1 MKNILIIMHD
11 MIPFGKRT
19 ILCAVRFVLMIFFL
33 FAACVCP
40 YAKAG
45 AAFSQTPDIVEH
57 IRIPL
62 WAELDAYPGLAEAQD
77 TSAGV
82 FDYSTAR
89 LKTLAPFIIG
99 GMVYGWN
106 FSYTPSDKLR
116 GVEEY
121 MDFSP
126 VRELGEAEQ
135 SIAYTKPWVEEG
147 KVYCWVEFTR
157 TEAMIRNYYLWAS
170 ITNDTVHGIG
180 YGKISDGFDGI
191 TNAVRDAIKNAVR
204 AYFRTKIKNKPK
216 EIRGK
221 VLLRREPLIG
231 IDAGRYK
238 VQLDFFLETDKILPY
253 TQF

>member
-1 MKNILIIMHD
+1 MYD
-11 MIPFGKRT
+11 MIPSDKRT

-33 FAACVCP
+33 FAACIFP
-40 YAKAG
+40 HAKAG
-45 AAFSQTPDIVEH
+45 AAFSQTPDIVAH

-82 FDYSTAR
+82 FDYSSAR

-99 GMVYGWN
+99 GMVHGWN

-121 MDFSP
+121 VDFFP

-216 EIRGK
+216 EIRGR
-221 VLLRREPLIG
+221 VLLRQEPLIG

>member
-1 MKNILIIMHD
+1 MRV
-11 MIPFGKRT
+11 MISSDK
-19 ILCAVRFVLMIFFL
+19 CALSFAARFVVGIFFL
-33 FAACVCP
+33 SAASVFP
-40 YAKAG
+40 HAKA
-45 AAFSQTPDIVEH
+45 ARAFAQTPDVVEH

-77 TSAGV
+77 ISAGV
-82 FDYSTAR
+82 FDYSIAR

-99 GMVYGWN
+99 GMVNGWN

-135 SIAYTKPWVEEG
+135 NIAYAKPWVEEG
-147 KVYCWVEFTR
+147 KVYCWAEFTR
-157 TEAMIRNYYLWAS
+157 TEPMIRNYYLWAS
-170 ITNDTVHGIG
+170 ITNDTVHGTG

-191 TNAVRDAIKNAVR
+191 RDAVRDAIKDAVR
-204 AYFRTKIKNKPK
+204 AYFRTKVKNKPK
-216 EIRGK
+216 EIRGR

>member
-1 MKNILIIMHD
+1 MKKIIILLQNKTSRD
-11 MIPFGKRT
+11 KRT
-19 ILCAVRFVLMIFFL
+19 PVFAARFTMAIFFL
-33 FAACVCP
+33 FAACVFP
-40 YAKAG
+40 HAKAG
-45 AAFSQTPDIVEH
+45 AAFSQTPDIIEH

-62 WAELDAYPGLAEAQD
+62 WAELDAYPALAEAQD
-77 TSAGV
+77 GSAGI
-82 FDYSTAR
+82 FDYSVSR

-99 GMVYGWN
+99 GMVNGWN

-121 MDFSP
+121 VDFSP
-126 VRELGEAEQ
+126 VQELGEAEQ
-135 SIAYTKPWVEEG
+135 RIAYTKPWIEEG
-147 KVYCWVEFTR
+147 KVYCWVDFTR
-157 TEAMIRNYYLWAS
+157 TESMIRNYYLWAS
-170 ITNDTVHGIG
+170 ITNDAVHGTG

-191 TNAVRDAIKNAVR
+191 TDAVRNAIKDAVR

-216 EIRGK
+216 EIRGR

>member
-1 MKNILIIMHD
+1 MKRIPILLQN
-11 MIPFGKRT
+11 MISPEKRT
-19 ILCAVRFVLMIFFL
+19 PVFVARFTVTFFLL
-33 FAACVCP
+33 FAACIFP
-40 YAKAG
+40 HAKAG
-45 AAFSQTPDIVEH
+45 AAFSQTPDIVAH

-62 WAELDAYPGLAEAQD
+62 WVELDAYPGLAEAQD
-77 TSAGV
+77 ISAGI

-89 LKTLAPFIIG
+89 LKTLGPFIIG
-99 GMVYGWN
+99 GMVHGWN

-121 MDFSP
+121 MEFSP

-135 SIAYTKPWVEEG
+135 NITYAKPRIEEG
-147 KVYCWVEFTR
+147 KVYCWAEFTR
-157 TEAMIRNYYLWAS
+157 TESMIGNYYLWAS

-191 TNAVRDAIKNAVR
+191 RNAVREAIKDAVR

>member
-1 MKNILIIMHD
+1 
-11 MIPFGKRT
+11 MIPSDRRTLPFGE
-19 ILCAVRFVLMIFFL
+19 RFVLTLFL
-33 FAACVCP
+33 FAAACVCP
-40 YAKAG
+40 HAKAG

-82 FDYSTAR
+82 FDYSIAR
-89 LKTLAPFIIG
+89 LKTLAPFVIG
-99 GMVYGWN
+99 GMVNGWN

-126 VRELGEAEQ
+126 VRELGKVEQ
-135 SIAYTKPWVEEG
+135 RITYAKPWIENG
-147 KVYCWVEFTR
+147 KVFCWAEFTR
-157 TEAMIRNYYLWAS
+157 TEPMIQNYYLWAS

-191 TNAVRDAIKNAVR
+191 TNAVRDAIKDAVR

-216 EIRGK
+216 EIRGR
-221 VLLRREPLIG
+221 VLLRHEPLIG

-238 VQLDFFLETDKILPY
+238 VQLDFFLETDKIIPY

>member
-1 MKNILIIMHD
+1 MHD
-11 MIPFGKRT
+11 MIPSDKRA
-19 ILCAVRFVLMIFFL
+19 LACALRFIFTIFFL
-33 FAACVCP
+33 FAACVFP
-40 YAKAG
+40 HAKAG
-45 AAFSQTPDIVEH
+45 AAFSQTPDIVAH

-62 WAELDAYPGLAEAQD
+62 WAELDAYPALTEAQD
-77 TSAGV
+77 SSTGI
-82 FDYSTAR
+82 FDYSIAR

-99 GMVYGWN
+99 GMVHGWN

-126 VRELGEAEQ
+126 VRELGKVEQ
-135 SIAYTKPWVEEG
+135 RITYAKPWIENG
-147 KVYCWVEFTR
+147 KVYCWAEFTR
-157 TEAMIRNYYLWAS
+157 TESMIGNYYLWAS

-231 IDAGRYK
+231 IDAGRYE

>member
-1 MKNILIIMHD
+1 MHD
-11 MIPFGKRT
+11 MIPSGKRVSACT
-19 ILCAVRFVLMIFFL
+19 VRSVLMIFFL
-33 FAACVCP
+33 FAACVYP
-40 YAKAG
+40 HAKAG
-45 AAFSQTPDIVEH
+45 AAFSQTPDIVAH

-77 TSAGV
+77 ISAGI

-99 GMVYGWN
+99 GMVHGWN

-121 MDFSP
+121 MEFSP
-126 VRELGEAEQ
+126 VRELGEAERN
-135 SIAYTKPWVEEG
+135 ITYAKPRIEDD
-147 KVYCWVEFTR
+147 KVYCWAEFTR
-157 TEAMIRNYYLWAS
+157 TESMIGNYYLWAS

-191 TNAVRDAIKNAVR
+191 RNAVREAIKDAVR
-204 AYFRTKIKNKPK
+204 TYFRTKIKNKPK

-231 IDAGRYK
+231 IDAGHYK

>member
-1 MKNILIIMHD
+1 MKKILIILRD
-11 MIPFGKRT
+11 MISSDKRT
-19 ILCAVRFVLMIFFL
+19 LACALRFASAIFFL

-45 AAFSQTPDIVEH
+45 AAFSQTPDVIEH

-77 TSAGV
+77 ISAGV
-82 FDYSTAR
+82 FDYSSTR

-99 GMVYGWN
+99 GMVHGWN

-116 GVEEY
+116 GVEGY
-121 MDFSP
+121 IDFSP
-126 VRELGEAEQ
+126 VQDLGEAEQ
-135 SIAYTKPWVEEG
+135 NITYAKPWIENG
-147 KVYCWVEFTR
+147 KVYCWAEFTR
-157 TEAMIRNYYLWAS
+157 TASMIGNYYLWAS

-191 TNAVRDAIKNAVR
+191 RDAVRDAIKDAVR
-204 AYFRTKIKNKPK
+204 TYFRTKIKNKPK
-216 EIRGK
+216 EIRGR

>member
-1 MKNILIIMHD
+1 MHD

-19 ILCAVRFVLMIFFL
+19 ILCAVRFIFTIFFL
-33 FAACVCP
+33 FAAGVCP
-40 YAKAG
+40 HAKAG
-45 AAFSQTPDIVEH
+45 AVFSQTPDIVAH

-135 SIAYTKPWVEEG
+135 RITYAKPWIENG
-147 KVYCWVEFTR
+147 KVYCWAEFTR
-157 TEAMIRNYYLWAS
+157 TASMIGNYYLWAS

-191 TNAVRDAIKNAVR
+191 RDAVRDAIKDAVR

-216 EIRGK
+216 EIRGR

>member
-1 MKNILIIMHD
+1 MKKIIILLQNKTSRD
-11 MIPFGKRT
+11 KRT
-19 ILCAVRFVLMIFFL
+19 PVFAARFTMAIFFL

-40 YAKAG
+40 HAKAG
-45 AAFSQTPDIVEH
+45 AAFSQTPDVIEH

-62 WAELDAYPGLAEAQD
+62 WAELDAYPALAEAQD
-77 TSAGV
+77 SSAGV
-82 FDYSTAR
+82 FDYSISR

-99 GMVYGWN
+99 GMVNGWN

-121 MDFSP
+121 IDFSP
-126 VRELGEAEQ
+126 VQELGEAERN
-135 SIAYTKPWVEEG
+135 IAYTKPWVEED

-157 TEAMIRNYYLWAS
+157 TEPMIRNYYLWAS

-191 TNAVRDAIKNAVR
+191 TNAVRDAIKDAVR

-216 EIRGK
+216 EIRGR

-238 VQLDFFLETDKILPY
+238 VQLDFFLETDKIVPY

>member
-1 MKNILIIMHD
+1 MKRIPILLQN
-11 MIPFGKRT
+11 MISSEKRT
-19 ILCAVRFVLMIFFL
+19 PVFVARFTVAIFFL
-33 FAACVCP
+33 FAASVFP
-40 YAKAG
+40 HAKAG
-45 AAFSQTPDIVEH
+45 AAFSQTPDIVAH

-62 WAELDAYPGLAEAQD
+62 WAELDAYPALAEAQD
-77 TSAGV
+77 ISAGV
-82 FDYSTAR
+82 FDYSSAR

-121 MDFSP
+121 VDFFP

-191 TNAVRDAIKNAVR
+191 TNAVRDAIKDAVR

-216 EIRGK
+216 EIQGR

>member
-1 MKNILIIMHD
+1 MKRIPILLQN
-11 MIPFGKRT
+11 MISPEKRT
-19 ILCAVRFVLMIFFL
+19 PVFVARFTVAIFLL
-33 FAACVCP
+33 FAACIFP
-40 YAKAG
+40 HAKAG
-45 AAFSQTPDIVEH
+45 TAFSQTPDIVAH

-62 WAELDAYPGLAEAQD
+62 WAELDAYPALAEAQD
-77 TSAGV
+77 ISAGV

-126 VRELGEAEQ
+126 VRELGEAERN
-135 SIAYTKPWVEEG
+135 ITYAKPRIEDG
-147 KVYCWVEFTR
+147 KVYCWAEFTR
-157 TEAMIRNYYLWAS
+157 TESMIGNYYLWAS

>member
-1 MKNILIIMHD
+1 MKKILITMRVV
-11 MIPFGKRT
+11 IPSGKRAHSF
-19 ILCAVRFVLMIFFL
+19 AVRFVLTFFLL
-33 FAACVCP
+33 FAACVFP
-40 YAKAG
+40 HTKAG
-45 AAFSQTPDIVEH
+45 AVFPQTPDIVTH

-62 WAELDAYPGLAEAQD
+62 WAELDAYPALAEAQD
-77 TSAGV
+77 VSVGV

-99 GMVYGWN
+99 GMVNGWK

-126 VRELGEAEQ
+126 IRELGEAEQ
-135 SIAYTKPWVEEG
+135 NIAYVKPWINEG
-147 KVYCWVEFTR
+147 KVYCRVEFTR
-157 TEAMIRNYYLWAS
+157 TESMIRNYYLWAS

-191 TNAVRDAIKNAVR
+191 TNAVRDAIKDAVR

-216 EIRGK
+216 EIRGR

>member
-1 MKNILIIMHD
+1 MKRIPILLQN
-11 MIPFGKRT
+11 MISSDKRT
-19 ILCAVRFVLMIFFL
+19 PVFVARFTVAIFFL
-33 FAACVCP
+33 FAACVFP
-40 YAKAG
+40 HAKAG

-82 FDYSTAR
+82 FDYSIAR

-126 VRELGEAEQ
+126 VRELGEAERN
-135 SIAYTKPWVEEG
+135 ITYAKPRIEDD
-147 KVYCWVEFTR
+147 KVYCWAEFTR
-157 TEAMIRNYYLWAS
+157 TESMIGNYYLWAS

>member
-1 MKNILIIMHD
+1 
-11 MIPFGKRT
+11 MISPEKRT
-19 ILCAVRFVLMIFFL
+19 PVFVARFTVTFFLL
-33 FAACVCP
+33 FAACIFP
-40 YAKAG
+40 HAKAG
-45 AAFSQTPDIVEH
+45 AAFSQTPDIVAH

-77 TSAGV
+77 ISAGI

-89 LKTLAPFIIG
+89 LKTLGPFIIG
-99 GMVYGWN
+99 GMVHGWN

-121 MDFSP
+121 MEFSP

-135 SIAYTKPWVEEG
+135 NITYAKPRIEEG
-147 KVYCWVEFTR
+147 KVYCWAEFTR
-157 TEAMIRNYYLWAS
+157 TESMIGNYYLWAS

-191 TNAVRDAIKNAVR
+191 RNAVREAIKDAVR

>member
-1 MKNILIIMHD
+1 MKKIIILLQNKTSR
-11 MIPFGKRT
+11 GKRSLAFT
-19 ILCAVRFVLMIFFL
+19 ERFVLAILFF
-33 FAACVCP
+33 FAASVFP
-40 YAKAG
+40 HSETG
-45 AAFSQTPDIVEH
+45 TAFSQMPDIIEH

-62 WAELDAYPGLAEAQD
+62 WAELDAYPALAEAQD
-77 TSAGV
+77 SSAGV
-82 FDYSTAR
+82 FDYSIAR

-106 FSYTPSDKLR
+106 FNYTPSDKLR

-121 MDFSP
+121 VDFSP
-126 VRELGEAEQ
+126 VQELGEAERN
-135 SIAYTKPWVEEG
+135 IAYTKPWVEED

-170 ITNDTVHGIG
+170 ITNDAVHGTG

-191 TNAVRDAIKNAVR
+191 TDAVRNAIKDAVR

-216 EIRGK
+216 EIRGR

-238 VQLDFFLETDKILPY
+238 VQLDFFLETDKIVPY

>member
-1 MKNILIIMHD
+1 
-11 MIPFGKRT
+11 MIPSDRRTLPFGE
-19 ILCAVRFVLMIFFL
+19 RFVLTLFL
-33 FAACVCP
+33 FAAACVCP
-40 YAKAG
+40 HAKAG
-45 AAFSQTPDIVEH
+45 AAFSQTPDVIEH

-82 FDYSTAR
+82 FDYSIAR
-89 LKTLAPFIIG
+89 LKTLAPFVIG
-99 GMVYGWN
+99 GMVNGWN

-116 GVEEY
+116 GVEEN
-121 MDFSP
+121 MDFFP

-135 SIAYTKPWVEEG
+135 NIAYAKPWVENG
-147 KVYCWVEFTR
+147 KVHCWIEFTR
-157 TEAMIRNYYLWAS
+157 TTSMIQNYYLWAS

-191 TNAVRDAIKNAVR
+191 TNAVRDAIKDAVR

-216 EIRGK
+216 EIRGR
-221 VLLRREPLIG
+221 VLLRHEPLIG

-238 VQLDFFLETDKILPY
+238 VQLDFFLETDKIIPY

>member
-1 MKNILIIMHD
+1 
-11 MIPFGKRT
+11 
-19 ILCAVRFVLMIFFL
+19 
-33 FAACVCP
+33 
-40 YAKAG
+40 
-45 AAFSQTPDIVEH
+45 
-57 IRIPL
+57 
-62 WAELDAYPGLAEAQD
+62 
-77 TSAGV
+77 
-82 FDYSTAR
+82 
-89 LKTLAPFIIG
+89 
-99 GMVYGWN
+99 MVYGWN

-135 SIAYTKPWVEEG
+135 RITYAKPWVENG
-147 KVYCWVEFTR
+147 KVYCWAEFTR
-157 TEAMIRNYYLWAS
+157 TEPMIQNYYLWAS

-191 TNAVRDAIKNAVR
+191 TNAVRDAIKDAVR